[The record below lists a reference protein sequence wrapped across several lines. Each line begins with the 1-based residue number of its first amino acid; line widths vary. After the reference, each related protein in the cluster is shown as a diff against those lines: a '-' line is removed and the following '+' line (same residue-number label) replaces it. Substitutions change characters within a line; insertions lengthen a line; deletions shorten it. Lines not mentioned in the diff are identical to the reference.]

1 MGSTLHRQ
9 RRFSC
14 SRVIS
19 GVLGCSLLGLLL
31 TASLSWA
38 QLPPP
43 PPPTPPPPPPTGT
56 IIFEVIIIAPESGQ
70 VAGADCF
77 RLDPT
82 TGAFTSD
89 TLSAQGLPSGFW
101 FGYSLEQGQPA
112 LFTAHVTAIATSSDG
127 QTVPFAVSWGGIL
140 DLQGANGGVG
150 SIVFSDGTPFAF
162 QAQMNPSCAVPPPSP
177 AAQGRAPSDF
187 SRHLELYRGYGK

>member
-1 MGSTLHRQ
+1 MGSTIHRQ

-19 GVLGCSLLGLLL
+19 GVLGYSLLGFLF
-31 TASLSWA
+31 TVSLSWA

-43 PPPTPPPPPPTGT
+43 PPPPPT
-56 IIFEVIIIAPESGQ
+56 IIFEVIIIEPESGQ
-70 VAGADCF
+70 AAGADCF
-77 RLDPT
+77 RLDTT

-89 TLSAQGLPSGFW
+89 TLSAQSLPSGFW
-101 FGYSLEQGQPA
+101 FGYSLEQDQPS

-127 QTVPFAVSWGGIL
+127 QTVPFTVSYGGVL

-150 SIVFSDGTPFAF
+150 AIVFSDGTPYAF
-162 QAQMNPSCAVPPPSP
+162 QAQMNPGCAVPPPSP
-177 AAQGRAPSDF
+177 AAQRKAPSG
-187 SRHLELYRGYGK
+187 SAHPLESDLGYGK